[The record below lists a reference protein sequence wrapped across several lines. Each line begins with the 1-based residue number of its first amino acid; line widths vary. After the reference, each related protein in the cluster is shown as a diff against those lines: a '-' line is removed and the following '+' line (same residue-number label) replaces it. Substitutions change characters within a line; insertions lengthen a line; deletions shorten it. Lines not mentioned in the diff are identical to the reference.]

1 MRANS
6 AVKRRGRIVIGRT
19 GRRLVAAKQRE
30 SVLVFGPPGSGK
42 TSAFAIPNIL
52 EWDGPAVVCSVTSE
66 ILRTTIRV
74 RSSHGRMA
82 WVYDPTGSVSDVLR
96 AGWDPIPQCAD
107 FQKATRLAHHLV
119 SLSDLMS
126 VTQGDFW
133 QSAASDLLG
142 PLLHAAAIGR
152 RSIEDVM
159 GWLSDPRSSQ
169 AAGPDGTSTTAFG
182 TPLAILDGAHSHD
195 AQIAARTL
203 RGATVGTAAE
213 TMLSFAT
220 TARVALKVF
229 STRAGIQST
238 LQQPALDFDR
248 LLDSDDTIYIVGTED
263 VQDELRPIFVGLID
277 ALIIRVGE
285 RIQQEQRAE
294 KPLLLLLDEA
304 ANSAPLTKLPQYAA
318 TLRSRDVQL
327 VTIFQDYGQ
336 VVRRWGRDNA
346 RSVLNNHVARVLL
359 PGMADPDLLEIFSN
373 LVGERQAVSTSVSQ
387 GPSGP
392 SSSETHKWE
401 RLAPVNELRTL
412 PAGHAVLIHDNTL
425 PAKVRLRPY
434 YRQPQW
440 RDLGG
445 WLGPSVPTAGMSR
458 LIPRISP
465 RRRKGKK
472 PL

>member
-1 MRANS
+1 MPPEPHS
-6 AVKRRGRIVIGRT
+6 RRGRIVIGRT
-19 GRRLVAAKQRE
+19 GGRLVAARQRE
-30 SVLVFGPPGSGK
+30 SVVVFGPPGSGK

-66 ILRTTIRV
+66 ILHTTLTV
-74 RSSHGRMA
+74 RSSHERMA
-82 WVYDPTGSVSDVLR
+82 WAYDPTGFVDGVVHI
-96 AGWDPIPQCAD
+96 GWDPVPQCVD

-142 PLLHAAAIGR
+142 PLLHAAAIGA

-159 GWLSDPRSSQ
+159 GWLSDPRSSRT
-169 AAGPDGTSTTAFG
+169 ASPEGGHTVAFG
-182 TPLAILDGAHSHD
+182 TALATLDGTHDHD

-213 TMLSFAT
+213 TMLSFCT

-229 STRAGIQST
+229 STRAGVQST
-238 LQQPALDFDR
+238 RRQPGIDFDR
-248 LLDSDDTIYIVGTED
+248 LLDSDDTLYIVGTED

-277 ALIIRVGE
+277 ALLVRVGE
-285 RIQQEQRAE
+285 RVQQGHRAD

-346 RSVLNNHVARVLL
+346 KSILNNHVARVLL
-359 PGMADPDLLEIFSN
+359 PGMADPELLEVFSN
-373 LVGERQAVSTSVSQ
+373 LVGERQAVSTTVSEGSY
-387 GPSGP
+387 GPST
-392 SSSETHKWE
+392 SETHRWE
-401 RLAPVNELRTL
+401 RLAPVNELRTI
-412 PAGHAVLIHDNTL
+412 PAGHAVLIHDNTP

-434 YRQPQW
+434 YREPQW
-440 RDLGG
+440 RHLGG
-445 WLGPSVPTAGMSR
+445 WLDSPTGSEGSRFALMSR
-458 LIPRISP
+458 
-465 RRRKGKK
+465 RRREKA
-472 PL
+472 

>member
-1 MRANS
+1 MTIRP
-6 AVKRRGRIVIGRT
+6 RRSPAGSGLIGRA

-30 SVLVFGPPGSGK
+30 SVVVFGPPGSGK
-42 TSAFAIPNIL
+42 TSAFAIPNVL

-66 ILRTTIRV
+66 ILRTTLAV
-74 RSSHGRMA
+74 RSGHGRMA
-82 WVYDPTGSVSDVLR
+82 WVYDPTGSVADVVR

-133 QSAASDLLG
+133 QSAAADLLG
-142 PLLHAAAIGR
+142 PLLHAAAIGHR
-152 RSIEDVM
+152 GIEDVM
-159 GWLSDPRSSQ
+159 GWLADPRASQ
-169 AAGPDGTSTTAFG
+169 AAGPKGASTTAFG
-182 TPLAILDGAHSHD
+182 TPLALLDGAHDHD

-238 LQQPALDFDR
+238 RQQPAIDFDQ
-248 LLDSDDTIYIVGTED
+248 LLDSSDTLYIVGTED

-285 RIQQEQRAE
+285 RIQTERRAP

-373 LVGERQAVSTSVSQ
+373 LVGERQAVTTTLSHSTA
-387 GPSGP
+387 GP
-392 SSSETHKWE
+392 SSSETHRWE
-401 RLAPVNELRTL
+401 RLAPINQLRTL
-412 PAGHAVLIHDNTL
+412 PAGHAVLIHDNTP

-434 YRQPQW
+434 YRQQQW
-440 RDLGG
+440 QELGC
-445 WLGPSVPTAGMSR
+445 WLDM
-458 LIPRISP
+458 
-465 RRRKGKK
+465 
-472 PL
+472 

>member
-1 MRANS
+1 MAHET
-6 AVKRRGRIVIGRT
+6 RRGRIVIGRS
-19 GRRLVAAKQRE
+19 GHHLVAARQRE
-30 SVLVFGPPGSGK
+30 SVVVFGPPGSGK

-66 ILRTTIRV
+66 ILQTTLRV
-74 RSSHGRMA
+74 RSSHERMA
-82 WVYDPTGSVSDVLR
+82 WVYEPTGALSGIIR
-96 AGWDPIPQCAD
+96 AGWDPVPQCAD

-142 PLLHAAAIGR
+142 PLLHAAAIGG

-159 GWLSDPRSSQ
+159 GWLSDPRSSRT
-169 AAGPDGTSTTAFG
+169 ASPAGATTVAFG
-182 TPLAILDGAHSHD
+182 TALATLDGAHDHD

-213 TMLSFAT
+213 TMLSFCT

-229 STRAGIQST
+229 STRAGVQST
-238 LQQPALDFDR
+238 RQQPGIDFDR
-248 LLDSDDTIYIVGTED
+248 LIDSDDTLYIVGTED

-277 ALIIRVGE
+277 ALVVRVGE
-285 RIQQEQRAE
+285 RVQQGQRAA
-294 KPLLLLLDEA
+294 KPLLVLLDEA

-346 RSVLNNHVARVLL
+346 KSILNNHVARVLL

-373 LVGERQAVSTSVSQ
+373 LVGERQAVSTTVSEGAH
-387 GPSGP
+387 GPST
-392 SSSETHKWE
+392 SETRRWE
-401 RLAPVNELRTL
+401 RLAPVSELRTL
-412 PAGHAVLIHDNTL
+412 PAGHAVLIHDNTP

-434 YRQPQW
+434 YREAQW
-440 RDLGG
+440 EELGG
-445 WLGPSVPTAGMSR
+445 WLERTAAAQ
-458 LIPRISP
+458 
-465 RRRKGKK
+465 
-472 PL
+472 

>member
-1 MRANS
+1 MRAEG
-6 AVKRRGRIVIGRT
+6 RLGRIVVGGI
-19 GRRLVAAKQRE
+19 GRRLVAARQRE
-30 SVLVFGPPGSGK
+30 SVVVFGPPGSGK
-42 TSAFAIPNIL
+42 TSAFAIPNVL

-66 ILRTTIRV
+66 ILSTTIGI
-74 RSSHGRMA
+74 RSSHRRMA
-82 WVYDPTGSVSDVLR
+82 WVYDPTGSVPGEAR
-96 AGWDPIPQCAD
+96 IGWNPIPPCVD

-142 PLLHAAAIGR
+142 PLLHAAAVGER
-152 RSIEDVM
+152 GIEDVM
-159 GWLSDPRSSQ
+159 GWLADPRASK
-169 AAGPDGTSTTAFG
+169 TSTPDSGSAVAFG
-182 TPLAILDGAHSHD
+182 TALAILDSSRSPD
-195 AQIAARTL
+195 ALIAARTL

-229 STRAGIQST
+229 STRAGIDST
-238 LQQPALDFDR
+238 RRRPTVDFDR
-248 LLDSDDTIYIVGTED
+248 LLDSSDTLYIVGTED

-277 ALIIRVGE
+277 ALLVRVGE
-285 RIQQEQRAE
+285 RIQQQQRAH

-346 RSVLNNHVARVLL
+346 RSILNNHVARILL
-359 PGMADPDLLEIFSN
+359 PGMADTELLEIFSG
-373 LVGERQAVSTSVSQ
+373 LAGERQTVSTTISHGQ
-387 GPSGP
+387 YGPSTSQTP
-392 SSSETHKWE
+392 RWE
-401 RLAPVNELRTL
+401 RLAPINQLRTL
-412 PAGHAVLIHDNTL
+412 AAGEAVLIHDNTP

-440 RDLGG
+440 ATLDNWVGK
-445 WLGPSVPTAGMSR
+445 TAKTRHIRKSR
-458 LIPRISP
+458 LSP
-465 RRRKGKK
+465 G
-472 PL
+472 

>member
-1 MRANS
+1 
-6 AVKRRGRIVIGRT
+6 
-19 GRRLVAAKQRE
+19 LVAARQRE

-66 ILRTTIRV
+66 ILHTTIRI
-74 RSSHGRMA
+74 RSSHERMA
-82 WVYDPTGSVSDVLR
+82 WVYDPTGSVRGAVHT
-96 AGWDPIPQCAD
+96 GWDPVPQCID

-152 RSIEDVM
+152 RGIEDVM
-159 GWLSDPRSSQ
+159 SWLSDPRSSRT
-169 AAGPDGTSTTAFG
+169 ASPDGRQSVAFG
-182 TPLAILDGAHSHD
+182 TALATLDGAHDHD

-213 TMLSFAT
+213 TMLSFCT

-229 STRAGIQST
+229 STRAGVQST
-238 LQQPALDFDR
+238 RQQPGIDFDR
-248 LLDSDDTIYIVGTED
+248 LIDSDDTLYIVGTED

-277 ALIIRVGE
+277 ALVVRVGE
-285 RIQQEQRAE
+285 RVQQGQRAA

-346 RSVLNNHVARVLL
+346 RSILNNHVARVLL
-359 PGMADPDLLEIFSN
+359 PGMADPELLEVFSN
-373 LVGERQAVSTSVSQ
+373 LLGEIQAVSTTISEGSH
-387 GPSGP
+387 GPST
-392 SSSETHKWE
+392 SETRRWE
-401 RLAPVNELRTL
+401 RLAPVHELRTL
-412 PAGHAVLIHDNTL
+412 PAGHAVLIHANTP
-425 PAKVRLRPY
+425 PASVRLRPY
-434 YRQPQW
+434 YREPQW

-445 WLGPSVPTAGMSR
+445 WLGPDEQEKRPRLALMSR
-458 LIPRISP
+458 G
-465 RRRKGKK
+465 RKEVT
-472 PL
+472 

>member
-1 MRANS
+1 MTTAGRT
-6 AVKRRGRIVIGRT
+6 GRIVIGKT

-42 TSAFAIPNIL
+42 TSAFAIPNVL
-52 EWDGPAVVCSVTSE
+52 EWDGPAVVCSITSE
-66 ILRTTIRV
+66 ILRTTLTV
-74 RSSHGRMA
+74 RSSHQRQA
-82 WVYDPTGSVSDVLR
+82 WVYDPTGSTNGVLR
-96 AGWDPIPQCAD
+96 IGWNPIPQCVD

-142 PLLHAAAIGR
+142 PLLHAAAIDR
-152 RSIEDVM
+152 RSIEDIM
-159 GWLSDPRSSQ
+159 GWLADPRSSRTASAEGNQ
-169 AAGPDGTSTTAFG
+169 TVAFG
-182 TPLAILDGAHSHD
+182 TPLAILDGAHDHD

-203 RGATVGTAAE
+203 RGATIGTAAE

-238 LQQPALDFDR
+238 KQQPTIDFDR
-248 LLDSDDTIYIVGTED
+248 LLDSDDTLYIVGTED

-285 RIQQEQRAE
+285 RIQQEQRAN

-327 VTIFQDYGQ
+327 VNIFQDYGQ
-336 VVRRWGRDNA
+336 VVRRWGRDSA
-346 RSVLNNHVARVLL
+346 KSILNNHVARVLL
-359 PGMADPDLLEIFSN
+359 PGMADPDLLEIFSS
-373 LVGERQAVSTSVSQ
+373 LAGERQAVSTTISEGTH
-387 GPSGP
+387 GPST
-392 SSSETHKWE
+392 SETHRWE

-434 YRQPQW
+434 YRQRQW

-445 WLGPSVPTAGMSR
+445 WLDQ
-458 LIPRISP
+458 
-465 RRRKGKK
+465 
-472 PL
+472 

>member
-1 MRANS
+1 MRVNQ
-6 AVKRRGRIVIGRT
+6 AVERRGRIVIGRT

-82 WVYDPTGSVSDVLR
+82 WVYDPAGSVADVLR
-96 AGWDPIPQCAD
+96 AGWDPIPQCVD

-169 AAGPDGTSTTAFG
+169 AASPGGASTTAFG
-182 TPLAILDGAHSHD
+182 TSLAILDGAHDHD

-238 LQQPALDFDR
+238 RQQPAIDFDR
-248 LLDSDDTIYIVGTED
+248 LLDSSDTLYIVGTED

-346 RSVLNNHVARVLL
+346 RSVLNNHVARLLL

-373 LVGERQAVSTSVSQ
+373 LVGERHAVSTTLSQ
-387 GPSGP
+387 GTSGP
-392 SSSETHKWE
+392 SSSETHRWE
-401 RLAPVNELRTL
+401 RLAPVSELRTL

-440 RDLGG
+440 RHLGG
-445 WLGPSVPTAGMSR
+445 WLGQSVPTAAGPRLLSR
-458 LIPRISP
+458 INP
-465 RRRKGKK
+465 RRTRRKE
-472 PL
+472 

>member
-1 MRANS
+1 
-6 AVKRRGRIVIGRT
+6 VV
-19 GRRLVAAKQRE
+19 
-30 SVLVFGPPGSGK
+30 VFGPPGSGK

-66 ILRTTIRV
+66 ILHTTLRV
-74 RSSHGRMA
+74 RSSHERMA
-82 WVYDPTGSVSDVLR
+82 WVYDPTGSVDGVIR
-96 AGWDPIPQCAD
+96 TGWDPVPQCVD

-142 PLLHAAAIGR
+142 PLLHAAAIGGR
-152 RSIEDVM
+152 GIEDVM
-159 GWLSDPRSSQ
+159 GWLSDPRSSRTASPGGGQ
-169 AAGPDGTSTTAFG
+169 TVAFG
-182 TPLAILDGAHSHD
+182 TPLAILDGAHDHD

-213 TMLSFAT
+213 TMLSFCT

-229 STRAGIQST
+229 STRAGVQST
-238 LQQPALDFDR
+238 RQQPVIDFDR
-248 LLDSDDTIYIVGTED
+248 LIDSDDILYIVGTED

-277 ALIIRVGE
+277 ALVVRVGE
-285 RIQQEQRAE
+285 RVQQGQRAP

-336 VVRRWGRDNA
+336 VVRRWGKDNA
-346 RSVLNNHVARVLL
+346 RSILNNHVARVLL
-359 PGMADPDLLEIFSN
+359 PGMADTELLDVFSD
-373 LVGERQAVSTSVSQ
+373 LVGERQAVSTTVSE
-387 GPSGP
+387 GVHGAST
-392 SSSETHKWE
+392 SESHRWE

-412 PAGHAVLIHDNTL
+412 PAGEAILIHDNTP

-434 YRQPQW
+434 YQEPQW
-440 RDLGG
+440 RHLGG
-445 WLGPSVPTAGMSR
+445 WLGIEEPEKRPRLALVSR
-458 LIPRISP
+458 T
-465 RRRKGKK
+465 RKEVKT
-472 PL
+472 

>member
-1 MRANS
+1 MSGESRMR
-6 AVKRRGRIVIGRT
+6 KGRIVIGRF
-19 GRRLVAAKQRE
+19 GGRLVAARQRE
-30 SVLVFGPPGSGK
+30 SVVVFGPPGSGK
-42 TSAFAIPNIL
+42 TSAFAIPNVL

-66 ILRTTIRV
+66 ILQTTLKV
-74 RSSHGRMA
+74 RSSHERMT
-82 WVYDPTGSVSDVLR
+82 WVYDPTGSVDGVVHT
-96 AGWDPIPQCAD
+96 GWNPVPQCVD

-142 PLLHAAAIGR
+142 PLLHAAAIGG

-159 GWLSDPRSSQ
+159 AWLSDPRSSRR
-169 AAGPDGTSTTAFG
+169 ASPGGPQTVAFG
-182 TPLAILDGAHSHD
+182 TALAILDGAHDHD

-213 TMLSFAT
+213 TMLSFCT

-229 STRAGIQST
+229 STRAGVQSVR
-238 LQQPALDFDR
+238 QQPAIDFDR
-248 LLDSDDTIYIVGTED
+248 LLDSDDTLYIVGTED

-277 ALIIRVGE
+277 ALVVRVGE
-285 RIQQEQRAE
+285 RVQQGQRAE

-336 VVRRWGRDNA
+336 VVRRWGKDNA

-359 PGMADPDLLEIFSN
+359 PGMADAELLEVFSN
-373 LVGERQAVSTSVSQ
+373 LVGERQAVSTTISEGTH
-387 GPSGP
+387 GPST
-392 SSSETHKWE
+392 SETHKWE

-412 PAGHAVLIHDNTL
+412 PGGHAVLIHDNTP
-425 PAKVRLRPY
+425 PARVRLRPY
-434 YRQPQW
+434 YREKKWQ
-440 RDLGG
+440 DLGG
-445 WLGPSVPTAGMSR
+445 WLDEEPSEKR
-458 LIPRISP
+458 P
-465 RRRKGKK
+465 RRALVSRERKEVT
-472 PL
+472 

>member
-1 MRANS
+1 MWSEGAHS
-6 AVKRRGRIVIGRT
+6 RRGRIVIGRM
-19 GRRLVAAKQRE
+19 GRHLVAAKQRE
-30 SVLVFGPPGSGK
+30 SVVVFGPPGSGK
-42 TSAFAIPNIL
+42 TSAFAIPNVL

-66 ILRTTIRV
+66 ILSTTLRV

-82 WVYDPTGSVSDVLR
+82 WVYDPTGSAADVMR
-96 AGWDPIPQCAD
+96 IGWDPVPRCAD

-142 PLLHAAAIGR
+142 PLLHAAAIGG

-159 GWLSDPRSSQ
+159 GWLSDPRSSRT
-169 AAGPDGTSTTAFG
+169 ASPDGGHTVAFG
-182 TPLAILDGAHSHD
+182 TPLALLDGAHNHD

-213 TMLSFAT
+213 TMLSFCT

-238 LQQPALDFDR
+238 RQQPGIDFDR
-248 LLDSDDTIYIVGTED
+248 LLDSDDTLYIVGTED
-263 VQDELRPIFVGLID
+263 AQDELRPIFVGLID

-285 RIQQEQRAE
+285 RVQQGQRAE

-304 ANSAPLTKLPQYAA
+304 ATPAPLTKLPQYAA

-346 RSVLNNHVARVLL
+346 RSILNNHVARVLL

-373 LVGERQAVSTSVSQ
+373 LVGERQAVSTTVSQ
-387 GPSGP
+387 GTYGP
-392 SSSETHKWE
+392 STSETHKWE

-412 PAGHAVLIHDNTL
+412 PAGHAVLIHDNTP

-434 YRQPQW
+434 YQQPQW

-445 WLGPSVPTAGMSR
+445 WLGPVTHTRHHRFAR
-458 LIPRISP
+458 Q
-465 RRRKGKK
+465 RRHKK
-472 PL
+472 ETP

>member
-1 MRANS
+1 MSSHAES
-6 AVKRRGRIVIGRT
+6 RRGRIVVGRM
-19 GRRLVAAKQRE
+19 GKRLVAARHRE
-30 SVLVFGPPGSGK
+30 SVVVFGPPGSGK
-42 TSAFAIPNIL
+42 TSAFAIPNVL

-66 ILRTTIRV
+66 ILHTTLKV
-74 RSSHGRMA
+74 RSSHGRGT
-82 WVYDPTGSVSDVLR
+82 WVYDPGGSVEDVLR
-96 AGWDPIPQCAD
+96 IGWNPVPQCED

-142 PLLHAAAIGR
+142 PLLHAAAVGG

-159 GWLSDPRSSQ
+159 GWLSDPRSSKTVSPSGQ
-169 AAGPDGTSTTAFG
+169 QSVAFG
-182 TPLAILDGAHSHD
+182 TPLAVLDGAHSHD

-213 TMLSFAT
+213 TMLSFCT

-229 STRAGIQST
+229 STRAGVQST
-238 LQQPALDFDR
+238 KQRPGIDFDQ
-248 LLDSDDTIYIVGTED
+248 LIDSDDTLYIVGTED

-277 ALIIRVGE
+277 ALLVRVGE
-285 RIQQEQRAE
+285 RVQQGHRAE

-346 RSVLNNHVARVLL
+346 RSILNNHVARVLL
-359 PGMADPDLLEIFSN
+359 PGMADPELLEVFSN
-373 LVGERQAVSTSVSQ
+373 LVGERQVVSTTVSDGVHGQ
-387 GPSGP
+387 ST
-392 SSSETHKWE
+392 SETHRWE
-401 RLAPVNELRTL
+401 RLAPVNKLRTL
-412 PAGHAVLIHDNTL
+412 PLGHAVLIHDNTP
-425 PAKVRLRPY
+425 PARVRLRPY
-434 YRQPQW
+434 YREPKW

-445 WLGPSVPTAGMSR
+445 WLGTPTTE
-458 LIPRISP
+458 P
-465 RRRKGKK
+465 RRFRLGRFSSLGKEN
-472 PL
+472 P

>member
-1 MRANS
+1 
-6 AVKRRGRIVIGRT
+6 
-19 GRRLVAAKQRE
+19 
-30 SVLVFGPPGSGK
+30 
-42 TSAFAIPNIL
+42 
-52 EWDGPAVVCSVTSE
+52 
-66 ILRTTIRV
+66 
-74 RSSHGRMA
+74 
-82 WVYDPTGSVSDVLR
+82 
-96 AGWDPIPQCAD
+96 
-107 FQKATRLAHHLV
+107 
-119 SLSDLMS
+119 
-126 VTQGDFW
+126 
-133 QSAASDLLG
+133 
-142 PLLHAAAIGR
+142 
-152 RSIEDVM
+152 
-159 GWLSDPRSSQ
+159 
-169 AAGPDGTSTTAFG
+169 
-182 TPLAILDGAHSHD
+182 
-195 AQIAARTL
+195 
-203 RGATVGTAAE
+203 
-213 TMLSFAT
+213 MLSFAT

-346 RSVLNNHVARVLL
+346 RSILNNHVARVLL

-373 LVGERQAVSTSVSQ
+373 LVGERQAVSTTVSQ
-387 GPSGP
+387 GTAGP

-412 PAGHAVLIHDNTL
+412 PCRSRRADPRQHPASKGSAASLL
-425 PAKVRLRPY
+425 PA
-434 YRQPQW
+434 
-440 RDLGG
+440 
-445 WLGPSVPTAGMSR
+445 TAMAR
-458 LIPRISP
+458 P
-465 RRRKGKK
+465 RRLARTIRTERCRTSFSD
-472 PL
+472 PN

>member
-1 MRANS
+1 MRSNGS
-6 AVKRRGRIVIGRT
+6 GSRRGRIVIGRM
-19 GRRLVAAKQRE
+19 GGRLVAAKHRE
-30 SVLVFGPPGSGK
+30 SVVVFGPPGSGK
-42 TSAFAIPNIL
+42 TSAFAIPNLL
-52 EWDGPAVVCSVTSE
+52 EWEGPAVVCSVTSE
-66 ILRTTIRV
+66 ILTTTIGV

-82 WVYDPTGSVSDVLR
+82 WVYDPTGSA
-96 AGWDPIPQCAD
+96 AGVMRIGWNPIPQCAD

-133 QSAASDLLG
+133 QSASSDLLG
-142 PLLHAAAIGR
+142 PLLHAAAIDR
-152 RSIEDVM
+152 RDIEDVM

-169 AAGPDGTSTTAFG
+169 AAGPGGAHTVAFG
-182 TPLAILDGAHSHD
+182 TPLAILDGAHNHD

-229 STRAGIQST
+229 STKAGILST
-238 LQQPALDFDR
+238 RQQPTVDFDR
-248 LLDSDDTIYIVGTED
+248 LLDSSDTLYIVGTED

-285 RIQQEQRAE
+285 RVQQERRAD

-346 RSVLNNHVARVLL
+346 RSILNNHVARVLL

-373 LVGERQAVSTSVSQ
+373 LVGEQQAISTTVSQ
-387 GPSGP
+387 GTYGP
-392 SSSETHKWE
+392 STSETHKWE
-401 RLAPVNELRTL
+401 RLAPVNVLRTL
-412 PAGHAVLIHDNTL
+412 PAGHAVLIHDNTP

-440 RDLGG
+440 RKLGG
-445 WLGPSVPTAGMSR
+445 WLGRDTNRRHRRFTRRSR
-458 LIPRISP
+458 HE
-465 RRRKGKK
+465 
-472 PL
+472 

>member
-1 MRANS
+1 
-6 AVKRRGRIVIGRT
+6 
-19 GRRLVAAKQRE
+19 
-30 SVLVFGPPGSGK
+30 
-42 TSAFAIPNIL
+42 
-52 EWDGPAVVCSVTSE
+52 
-66 ILRTTIRV
+66 
-74 RSSHGRMA
+74 MA
-82 WVYDPTGSVSDVLR
+82 WVYDPSAAVGSVLR
-96 AGWDPIPQCAD
+96 IGWSPIPQCVD

-142 PLLHAAAIGR
+142 PLLHAAAIGGR
-152 RSIEDVM
+152 NIEDVM
-159 GWLSDPRSSQ
+159 GWLSDPRSSR
-169 AAGPDGTSTTAFG
+169 AASANGTQTVAFG
-182 TPLAILDGAHSHD
+182 TPLAILDGAHEHD
-195 AQIAARTL
+195 DQIAARTL
-203 RGATVGTAAE
+203 RGATIGTAAE

-238 LQQPALDFDR
+238 RQQPAIDFDR
-248 LLDSDDTIYIVGTED
+248 LLNSSDTLYIVGTED

-285 RIQQEQRAE
+285 RIQQERRAD

-346 RSVLNNHVARVLL
+346 RSILNNHVARVLL

-373 LVGERQAVSTSVSQ
+373 LVGERQAVSTTISQ
-387 GPSGP
+387 GTYGP
-392 SSSETHKWE
+392 STSETHRWE

-440 RDLGG
+440 RHLGG
-445 WLGPSVPTAGMSR
+445 WLEPASGR
-458 LIPRISP
+458 P
-465 RRRKGKK
+465 RRGQ
-472 PL
+472 L